1 MAQWRILSWNVET
14 FGETKG
20 SKAINFIGR
29 VIHQYGAN
37 MVLFL
42 ETTKIGGGFVMHEML
57 NAFNFIPQWKPF
69 GSEIAGKTF
78 DMPPEV
84 AYSKMYKS
92 WRTNNWP
99 YLANCYDDDPAN
111 LRIVLKPQQQWQ
123 NISDTLMALEYSGAE
138 RPDYETYNGLIKYD
152 PPVSTN
158 ERYLVPGCYIGLQP
172 IFSHLESVDGQGQEI
187 GYRNP
192 QSIFNGRAPF
202 MLQIVYANPS
212 SINQNLHYFP
222 LISFHAP
229 FGEGAQAMEMRIQAI
244 NGLLR
249 LNTRKDDGS
258 FDDLQRVP
266 RGIISGDFN
275 VDYTGPANCDRLPM
289 PIPNTAS
296 VSDRTYCPLSKN
308 DFSVLMG
315 EKSSLKRI
323 RDSDVPNARANWLQ
337 SSDYLSNAYDNIMA
351 KGELSNASEDPQI
364 IDLIQ
369 DIYDSQ
375 LAPGGNYLTGFIP
388 VQITSMYDAYFYYF
402 KNISDHLPALG
413 NFEVRDRP

>member
-20 SKAINFIGR
+20 AKAIDFIAKVVR
-29 VIHQYGAN
+29 QYGAN

-42 ETTKIGGGFVMHEML
+42 ETTKTGGADVMRNLINTMYSPSQWMPL
-57 NAFNFIPQWKPF
+57 N
-69 GSEIAGKTF
+69 SDIAGKSF
-78 DMPPEV
+78 NMPPVV
-84 AYSKMYKS
+84 AYSKMYRS

-99 YLANCYDDDPAN
+99 YLAYCYNDNPAK
-111 LRIVLKPQQQWQ
+111 RQIELKPPQQWRDEDET
-123 NISDTLMALEYSGAE
+123 IRALEYSGAV
-138 RPDYETYNGLIKYD
+138 RPDYETYHGIIKYD
-152 PPVSTN
+152 PRVYTPW
-158 ERYLVPGCYIGLQP
+158 RYLIPGCYIGVQP
-172 IFSHLESVDGQGQEI
+172 TISRLESVDGQGQEI

-202 MLQIVYANPS
+202 MLQMIYADPS
-212 SINQNLHYFP
+212 NINQDLHYFP
-222 LISFHAP
+222 VVSFHAP
-229 FGEGAQAMEMRIQAI
+229 FGEGSQAMEMRIQAI

-249 LNTRKDDGS
+249 LVTRMDDGTY
-258 FDDLQRVP
+258 DDMQKASLGLV
-266 RGIISGDFN
+266 SGDFN
-275 VDYTGPANCDRLPM
+275 VNYTGPANCDGLPM

-296 VSDRTYCPLSKN
+296 DSDRAYCPLNKN
-308 DFSVLMG
+308 GFSLLMG

-323 RDSDVPNARANWLQ
+323 KVSDVPNARANWLQ

-369 DIYDSQ
+369 DIYDSAN
-375 LAPGGNYLTGFIP
+375 APGGNYLTGVIP